1 MPRLDSEQQY
11 PRSRGSRKLAGLAFV
26 VAVGLLGAGCS
37 GGQTGKASPTSPV
50 SSSPAASPS
59 LSPTPSPSPAA
70 TTSASAAA
78 PRTYTQKELASRPC
92 QALDARDLAAL
103 GIKGRGK
110 QEVGDHGAS
119 CMWKLAGQSV
129 SLAVDLPLSY
139 ARTMTKN
146 GRVSQVPVGQ
156 HNAIQAE
163 FQNICFIF
171 VAVDDIDR
179 LVGTTT
185 IPERGVSQDGTCPA
199 GASVAAAAL
208 THLR

>member
-37 GGQTGKASPTSPV
+37 TSGQAGTRSSTPPV
-50 SSSPAASPS
+50 SSPTASQTPAPTSSP
-59 LSPTPSPSPAA
+59 
-70 TTSASAAA
+70 SAAA
-78 PRTYTQKELASRPC
+78 SASVPRKYTQKELASRPC

-110 QEVGDHGAS
+110 QEAGRHGVS
-119 CMWKLAGQSV
+119 CMWKIAGQSV

-163 FQNICFIF
+163 FQRICFIF
-171 VAVDDIDR
+171 VAVDDVDH